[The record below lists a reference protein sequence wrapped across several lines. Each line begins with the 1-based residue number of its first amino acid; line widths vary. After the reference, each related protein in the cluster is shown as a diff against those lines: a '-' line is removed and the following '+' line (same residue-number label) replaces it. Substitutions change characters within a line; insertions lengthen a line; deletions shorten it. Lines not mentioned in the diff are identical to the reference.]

1 MQFHEILYENSAT
14 GDHTTTIT
22 FEVPKQWPLEHMT
35 WDQQYNHLLQ
45 PKYSSQHFIPNV
57 LLHPDYS
64 VEKFN
69 HGHG

>member
-22 FEVPKQWPLEHMT
+22 FKVPKQWPLEHMS

-45 PKYSSQHFIPNV
+45 DLYMSCGNGTSKDIQHF
-57 LLHPDYS
+57 LRSHFCT
-64 VEKFN
+64 K
-69 HGHG
+69 